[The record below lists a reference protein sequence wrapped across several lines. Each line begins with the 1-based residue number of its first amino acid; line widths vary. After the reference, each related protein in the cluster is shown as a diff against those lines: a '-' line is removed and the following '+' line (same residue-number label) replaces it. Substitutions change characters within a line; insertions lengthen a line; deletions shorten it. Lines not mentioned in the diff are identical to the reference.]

1 MKARRSRKWM
11 HFGDFFEAV
20 SIKGI
25 DEITAAETLL
35 EALRTDVQAFG
46 YRRRYIYD
54 GAESPGTT
62 RELLPRD
69 IQPQRVPIDLWQDS
83 SAPDR
88 ALSSHWADSDENP
101 LQHINVDWLSGT
113 LHSTVW
119 VFDPMEL
126 VWRDFHAL
134 RIDERD
140 ASEILKELA
149 GVPTRRRGAAAGPRD
164 PWEREQVERA
174 VAMIRAGDVR
184 RPTIIAG
191 ELTVK
196 DLSADEFQNQKRRIS
211 AGIRAELR
219 ATE

>member
-1 MKARRSRKWM
+1 MKVRRRLKWM
-11 HFGDFFEAV
+11 HFGEFFEAV

-25 DEITAAETLL
+25 DEIIAAETLL

-54 GAESPGTT
+54 SEESPGTT

-88 ALSSHWADSDENP
+88 ALTSHWTDSDEKP
-101 LQHINVDWLSGT
+101 HQHINVDWLSGT
-113 LHSTVW
+113 LQSTVW
-119 VFDPMEL
+119 VFDPLEL
-126 VWRDFHAL
+126 VWRDYHAL
-134 RIDERD
+134 RIEERE
-140 ASEILKELA
+140 ALEILKELA

-164 PWEREQVERA
+164 PLEREQVEKA
-174 VAMIRAGDVR
+174 VAMIRAGDLR
-184 RPTIIAG
+184 RLSIIAG
-191 ELTVK
+191 ELTAK